1 MADLFKFIEET
12 KKDIYQSIESA
23 KETTAH
29 RELIERNKE
38 EINHN
43 LNMNAR
49 DQSRESAF
57 FLNQPF
63 DPNISD
69 ADFLVGYHEMPEMK
83 RLKCDE
89 KKLISQLDGVNER
102 ASNIAEEEYML
113 MLDTRSKAIIQRE
126 NIKQV
131 LDQTADETQINDLQK
146 YYIQVQQEIVEL
158 LKECR
163 KLRNDYK
170 SIKYSELEALE

>member
-1 MADLFKFIEET
+1 MADLFKFIKET
-12 KKDIYQSIESA
+12 EKDIHQSIESA
-23 KETTAH
+23 KEIEAH

-57 FLNQPF
+57 YLNQSF
-63 DPNISD
+63 NPNITD
-69 ADFLVGYHEMPEMK
+69 ADFLVGYYGMPEMQ

-89 KKLISQLDGVNER
+89 KKLIRQLDGVNER
-102 ASNIAEEEYML
+102 ASNIAKKEYML
-113 MLDTRSKAIIQRE
+113 KLDTRSKLIIQRE
-126 NIKQV
+126 NIKQA
-131 LDQTADETQINDLQK
+131 LDQISDETQINNLQK

-163 KLRNDYK
+163 ELRNDYK
-170 SIKYSELEALE
+170 SIEYSELEALE